1 MKIILILEQFLHFII
16 NKIFQPF
23 YKDAHGIKKKLLIND
38 ALFYTLKKYSV
49 FEIKNE
55 KSLTDSN
62 YILDNTSP
70 HNLTTRNNI
79 NSNFYIIVS
88 IVSNFNTMNINMKN
102 NSKNNI
108 NNSINSFNRTHTT
121 FSKKLLLSSKFFI
134 RMKNKIY
141 KTK

>member
-1 MKIILILEQFLHFII
+1 M
-16 NKIFQPF
+16 
-23 YKDAHGIKKKLLIND
+23 
-38 ALFYTLKKYSV
+38 KKYSV

-134 RMKNKIY
+134 RMKNKNI
-141 KTK
+141 